1 MPSAYDCTHLGSPS
15 LLRSPA
21 RLEPPL
27 FVGSMTRMGSFLFAF
42 DGAFLDSLLFLRSF
56 AHLDPSLFAPSFSSL
71 GSLSLLRNVAC
82 LESSVSVFGMVRCAS
97 SPFAFDFLHLG
108 PALFLRSLAQLG
120 PSTSALDCLLADF
133 SILLRSF
140 MRPDF
145 CLLPR
150 GNLGHGSLVPI
161 KSSHILGST
170 LLVLGV
176 TCIASLPPASDLAL
190 MGLLLLVQSFARSG
204 FLVLIL
210 FFANLGFLLSLQS
223 LA

>member
-150 GNLGHGSLVPI
+150 EILDMALWCLSRAPTSLDPRCWFLE
-161 KSSHILGST
+161 SH
-170 LLVLGV
+170 
-176 TCIASLPPASDLAL
+176 ASLHCRQRQILHLWAFCCWYKAL
-190 MGLLLLVQSFARSG
+190 PDQV
-204 FLVLIL
+204 FLC
-210 FFANLGFLLSLQS
+210 
-223 LA
+223 